1 MNWIE
6 NEQLK
11 KQLKEYEDNIANV
24 KPGENTK
31 ENVAELKKKLKEAEG
46 ELARLKQ
53 PPPDLPAS
61 MANMEPSEM
70 HEHFKSMNTNLALA
84 LAEKQGLMSKIKD
97 LEQQLNESK
106 ITEGA
111 PPASKAKGKGGR
123 KDSKEEKTN
132 LVSENEALQNKVE
145 ELETQ
150 LKDAKKAEKE
160 NRSGT
165 NRGAAARAGKKGAK
179 EDR

>member
-1 MNWIE
+1 MHWIE

-11 KQLKEYEDNIANV
+11 KQLKQYEDNVANV
-24 KPGENTK
+24 KPEEHTK
-31 ENVAELKKKLKEAEG
+31 ENVAELKKKLKEAEE
-46 ELARLKQ
+46 ELIRLKQ

-97 LEQQLNESK
+97 LEPQLSESK

-111 PPASKAKGKGGR
+111 SAASKSKGKDGR
-123 KDSKEEKTN
+123 KDSKDDRTN
-132 LVSENEALQNKVE
+132 LVSENEALQRKVE
-145 ELETQ
+145 DLEAQ
-150 LKDAKKAEKE
+150 LREARKAEKE
-160 NRSGT
+160 NRSGV